1 MPVPVTDKHTR
12 QRGAALLVVAAVAII
27 AGVMM
32 TLGIGAF
39 KRQEPV
45 DLRFQTLAREEFL
58 IDQLAS
64 YVHRTRELPCPA
76 APDGAPGTAAFGTE
90 RAACATVNNAVGIIP
105 FRTLNIDE
113 RFAKDAWGRYFT
125 YAISPIFANPGPA
138 NDGDIFHRCRTDRW
152 INDEDNVAGPG
163 APAPRN
169 ENAQKARFCCPAP
182 VMRDMDLI
190 IADAAGNPIEP
201 APGHNDRS
209 TVPAAYGDIN
219 TIGPAPANQ
228 NATAFAV
235 TIVSHGSNGAGAFTG
250 GGVAGRIPNGN
261 ASADEI
267 ENADDDVT
275 YVDRPMVTEP
285 GANYFDD
292 IVITRTQTA
301 LYSEL
306 NNASCYRPWR

>member
-1 MPVPVTDKHTR
+1 MPVPVKDKHTR

-32 TLGIGAF
+32 TLGVGAF
-39 KRQEPV
+39 RRQEPV

-76 APDGAPGTAAFGTE
+76 APDEAPGTAALGVE
-90 RAACATVNNAVGIIP
+90 RAACANPADAVGIIP

-113 RFAKDAWGRYFT
+113 RYARDAWGRYFT
-125 YAISPIFANPGPA
+125 YAISPIFANP
-138 NDGDIFHRCRTDRW
+138 DDTYDDEIFHRCRTDRW

-169 ENAQKARFCCPAP
+169 ENALKARFCCPP
-182 VMRDMDLI
+182 PDRRGDDLVI
-190 IADAAGNPIEP
+190 LDSNGDAIEA
-201 APGHNDRS
+201 APGHDER
-209 TVPAAYGDIN
+209 TAAPAAYGDIDDL
-219 TIGPAPANQ
+219 GPFPANQ

-235 TIVSHGSNGAGAFTG
+235 IIVSHGSNGAGAFEG
-250 GGVAGRIPNGN
+250 GGSANRIPDGN
-261 ASADEI
+261 ASADER
-267 ENADDDVT
+267 ENANGDNT

>member
-1 MPVPVTDKHTR
+1 MKNHTR

-58 IDQLAS
+58 IDQLSS
-64 YVHRTRELPCPA
+64 YVHRTREIPCPA
-76 APDGAPGTAAFGTE
+76 APDTAPGTAAFGRE
-90 RAACATVNNAVGIIP
+90 RAACDTAANAVGIIP

-113 RFAKDAWGRYFT
+113 RHARDAWGRYFT
-125 YAISPIFANPGPA
+125 YAVSPVFANPSAA
-138 NDGDIFHRCRTDRW
+138 NDNDIFHRCRSDRW
-152 INDEDNVAGPG
+152 INDEDNVPGPVN
-163 APAPRN
+163 PAPRN

-182 VMRDMDLI
+182 VMRGLDLVLEDAGGNI
-190 IADAAGNPIEP
+190 IPP
-201 APGHNDRS
+201 APGFNDRS
-209 TVPAAYGDIN
+209 TTPAAYGNIN
-219 TIGPAPANQ
+219 TTGPSPANTS
-228 NATAFAV
+228 ATAFAV
-235 TIVSHGSNGAGAFTG
+235 VIISHGSNGAGAFTG
-250 GGVAGRIPNGN
+250 GGAAGRLPNGN
-261 ASADEI
+261 AGASEV
-267 ENADDDVT
+267 ENADGDNT
-275 YVDRPMVTEP
+275 YVDRAMVTEP

-292 IVITRTQTA
+292 IVISRTQTA